1 MRTTRSLILSIVCLS
16 LAVAGCGSTD
26 LGDILGGGSSPS
38 QLDDVRGTVE
48 RVDTGSRIIWLE
60 AEDYRSELRNE
71 DDQVA
76 LYYDDQTRVEF
87 EGRTYDPEDLERGD
101 RIAADVERSGSR
113 LVANQ
118 IEVLSDISRGSGT
131 GSSTG
136 SSYADLRG
144 LVRSVDTGD
153 RTIELENVDAE
164 RSFESDVRSGR
175 LVVHYDADTV
185 VRFEG
190 RNYEPENLER
200 GDEVEVEV
208 RDLGSRLLA
217 EQIEVVR
224 DARASSR
231 F

>member
-1 MRTTRSLILSIVCLS
+1 MRTTRTFLLSIVCLS

-26 LGDILGGGSSPS
+26 IGDILGGGGSPS
-38 QLDDVRGTVE
+38 QAGDVRGTVE

-71 DDQVA
+71 ADQVA

-87 EGRTYDPEDLERGD
+87 EGRTYEPGDLERGD
-101 RIAADVERSGSR
+101 RIAADVERNGSR

-144 LVRSVDTGD
+144 IVRYVDTGD
-153 RTIELENVDAE
+153 RTIELENVDVE

-175 LVVHYDADTV
+175 VVVHYDADTV

>member
-1 MRTTRSLILSIVCLS
+1 MRTTRTFLLSAICLS

-38 QLDDVRGTVE
+38 GLDDVRGTVQ
-48 RVDTGSRIIWLE
+48 RVDTGSRIIWVE

-87 EGRTYDPEDLERGD
+87 DGRTYEPDDLERGD

-113 LVANQ
+113 LVASQ

-136 SSYADLRG
+136 SYADVRG
-144 LVRSVDTGD
+144 FVRSVDTGD
-153 RTIELENVDAE
+153 RTIEVEDAQVD
-164 RSFESDVRSGR
+164 RQFESDARNG
-175 LVVHYDADTV
+175 VVILHYDADTRV
-185 VRFEG
+185 EFEG

-200 GDEVEVEV
+200 GDEIEVEV
-208 RDLGSRLLA
+208 SDLGSRLLA
-217 EQIEVVR
+217 EEIVVVA
-224 DARASSR
+224 DARERSSR

>member
-1 MRTTRSLILSIVCLS
+1 MRTTRSLILSVVCLS

-38 QLDDVRGTVE
+38 RLDDVRGTVQ
-48 RVDTGSRIIWLE
+48 RVDTGSRIIWVE

-87 EGRTYDPEDLERGD
+87 EGRTYEPDDLERGD
-101 RIAADVERSGSR
+101 RIAAEVDRNGSR

-136 SSYADLRG
+136 SSFADVRG
-144 LVRSVDTGD
+144 FVRYVDTGD
-153 RTIELENVDAE
+153 RTIELENVDVE
-164 RSFESDVRSGR
+164 RSFESDVRSDR
-175 LVVHYDADTV
+175 LVLHYDADTV

-190 RNYEPENLER
+190 RSYPPENLER
-200 GDEVEVEV
+200 GDEVEIEV

-217 EQIEVVR
+217 EEIEVVR
-224 DARASSR
+224 DARANSR

>member
-1 MRTTRSLILSIVCLS
+1 MRTTRTFLLSVICLS

-38 QLDDVRGTVE
+38 RLDDVRGTVQ
-48 RVDTGSRIIWLE
+48 RVDTGSRIIWVE

-87 EGRTYDPEDLERGD
+87 EGRTYEPDDLERGD
-101 RIAADVERSGSR
+101 RIAADVERNGSR

-118 IEVLSDISRGSGT
+118 IEVLSDISRGSG
-131 GSSTG
+131 SSTG
-136 SSYADLRG
+136 SSFADVRG
-144 LVRSVDTGD
+144 IVRSVDTGD
-153 RTIELENVDAE
+153 RTIELENVDVE
-164 RSFESDVRSGR
+164 RSFESDVRSDR
-175 LVVHYDADTV
+175 LVLHYDADTV

-217 EQIEVVR
+217 EEIEVVR

>member
-1 MRTTRSLILSIVCLS
+1 MTTTRSIILSVVCLS
-16 LAVAGCGSTD
+16 LAVAGCGSGG
-26 LGDILGGGSSPS
+26 LEDILGGGSSPS
-38 QLDDVRGTVE
+38 RLDDVRGTVQ
-48 RVDTGSRIIWLE
+48 RVDTGSRIIWVE

-87 EGRTYDPEDLERGD
+87 EGRTYEPEDLERGD

-118 IEVLSDISRGSGT
+118 IEVLSDISRGT

-136 SSYADLRG
+136 STYADVRG
-144 LVRSVDTGD
+144 VVRYVDTGD
-153 RTIELENVDAE
+153 RTIELEDVDAD

-200 GDEVEVEV
+200 GDEIEVEV

-217 EQIEVVR
+217 EEIEVVR